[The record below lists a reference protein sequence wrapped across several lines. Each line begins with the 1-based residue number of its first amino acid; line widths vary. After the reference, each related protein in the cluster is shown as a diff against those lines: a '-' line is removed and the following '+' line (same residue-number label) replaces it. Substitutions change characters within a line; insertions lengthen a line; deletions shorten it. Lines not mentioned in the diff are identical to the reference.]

1 MKGSNDVLIG
11 LGLTA
16 ILFLTC
22 RKKQNCGIG
31 FILGDGDSGVTSFDE
46 AYRLYRDKTNGD
58 YNRGEIMIEYP
69 RIILSEVMQEK
80 SGLNKEGSG
89 RNFLMKAYRCLKG
102 VEEKQVVFHRKS
114 TMAERLREVSANTP
128 AKEPDY
134 KYINVINRTSKTAFY
149 DDVRRKIEYLTG
161 IDIEPIHF
169 NTFRKNGRYII
180 RLDTSELSNNER
192 LRIESSVVKLKLRSE
207 GYSTSRGGWYWIFS

>member
-1 MKGSNDVLIG
+1 
-11 LGLTA
+11 
-16 ILFLTC
+16 
-22 RKKQNCGIG
+22 
-31 FILGDGDSGVTSFDE
+31 
-46 AYRLYRDKTNGD
+46 
-58 YNRGEIMIEYP
+58 MIEYP

-161 IDIEPIHF
+161 IDIEPIHSD
-169 NTFRKNGRYII
+169 TFRKNGRYII

-207 GYSTSRGGWYWIFS
+207 GYSTSRGGWYRARSSGTGPRRRRPSLSPEVGGWLRGCAPRDCGVPPAPRRPLGAWPRPRPPTGPISWWTVA